1 MSGLLQGRESR
12 GEAMGGKRHTLGWLE
27 VDDVGELLATRHKEI
42 NPWSVS
48 FTRLK
53 ELVMRLPEFE
63 EEPGHPCNE
72 RILEEIQRAWIEER
86 EGRTQDEE

>member
-1 MSGLLQGRESR
+1 
-12 GEAMGGKRHTLGWLE
+12 MGGKRETLGWLD
-27 VDDVGELLATRHKEI
+27 VDDLGELLAERHRDVD
-42 NPWSVS
+42 PWSVS

-53 ELVMRLPEFE
+53 QLVVALPEFK

-86 EGRTQDEE
+86 EGKVPEPD

>member
-1 MSGLLQGRESR
+1 MTHRES
-12 GEAMGGKRHTLGWLE
+12 KFSWLD
-27 VDDVGELLATRHKEI
+27 VDDLGELLAHRHRDVD
-42 NPWSVS
+42 PWSIS

-53 ELVMRLPEFE
+53 HLVTTLPEFE

-86 EGRTQDEE
+86 GGKARGDD